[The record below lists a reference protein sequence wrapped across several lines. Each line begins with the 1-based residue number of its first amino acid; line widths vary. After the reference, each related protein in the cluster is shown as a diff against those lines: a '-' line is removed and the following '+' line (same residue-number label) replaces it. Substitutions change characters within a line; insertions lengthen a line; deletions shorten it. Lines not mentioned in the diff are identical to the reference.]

1 MSVDKLLDEIGNLTL
16 VQAAELVTKMEDKFG
31 ISAAAPV
38 AVAGVAAGGA
48 DAGAAV
54 DEQSE
59 FTIIFESFS
68 GDKKVDAIK
77 KVREIT
83 SLPLMD
89 AKKMVEGS
97 DGTLKENVPKE
108 EANKIKSELEALGA
122 KIALK

>member
-38 AVAGVAAGGA
+38 AVAAAGG
-48 DAGAAV
+48 DAGGGAAA